1 MNIASELL
9 NGLAER
15 MGSANLFETAGGP
28 GITQAD
34 FLSRVAN
41 RSRELSDFVSPGEM
55 VIIAS
60 GRGIDFFTDMFALW
74 SLSAVAIP
82 YAPSDGPQHLQLLQQ
97 ISGAALYL
105 DQANI
110 GIGNGYAVS
119 SPSLQY
125 TQSPASSPCVVLFT
139 SGSTGLPK
147 GVVLSQEVLL
157 GNAKSTMDITKI
169 KGERILVNVP
179 FHFTS
184 CICHFL
190 SACLSGS
197 TFIGIENKY
206 MYSDFVHIFVSTAAT
221 GIGGAPVQLRWL
233 AEAGEDEYAYLKD
246 KLRFAFSSGDHL
258 PNEVSAKLRERYPH
272 LRLFTAYGLTELG
285 GRFCVLPPEET
296 PAHLGS
302 VGRPISGLA
311 VRIVDPDTAIEMPT
325 GEEGEVVA
333 TGSLMSDGYLNNP
346 EETNAAFR
354 DNSLYTGDLG
364 YLDEAGYLHVTGRA
378 SDIFKVNGK
387 KVSSISVANSLMQ
400 TGIFTDAAV
409 VGLEVPIFGTVPIAC
424 CVMRPDKR
432 FEKGP
437 ILRQLRQT
445 LPNSHIPHAFIML
458 DAIPRT
464 GSGKVKRTELRML
477 ALRNI
482 NLPTSSGQS
491 S

>member
-9 NGLAER
+9 NGLAVR
-15 MGSANLFETAGGP
+15 MGPANLFETDGQP
-28 GITQAD
+28 GVTAEA
-34 FLSRVAN
+34 FMLRVAN
-41 RSRELSDFVSPGEM
+41 RSHELSDSVSAGEM

-60 GRGIDFFTDMFALW
+60 GRGIDFFIDMFALW

-97 ISGAALYL
+97 ISGATLYL
-105 DQANI
+105 DQVNTGTGSGHA
-110 GIGNGYAVS
+110 GNAQ
-119 SPSLQY
+119 SLQY

-147 GVVLSQEVLL
+147 GVVLSQQVLL
-157 GNAKSTMDITKI
+157 GNAKSTWEITKI

-197 TFIGIENKY
+197 TFIGIETKY
-206 MYSDFVHIFVSTAAT
+206 IYSDFVHVFVNAAAT
-221 GIGGAPVQLRWL
+221 GVGGAPVQLRWL
-233 AEAGEDEYAYLKD
+233 AEAGGDEYAYLQDNLK
-246 KLRFAFSSGDHL
+246 FAFSSGDHL
-258 PNEVSAKLRERYPH
+258 PNEVSAKLRERYLH

-285 GRFCVLPPEET
+285 GRFCILHPEET
-296 PAHLGS
+296 SAHLGS
-302 VGRPISGLA
+302 VGKPIAGLA
-311 VRIVDPDTAIEMPT
+311 VRILDPDTGLEVPA

-333 TGSLMSDGYLNNP
+333 NGSLMSDGYLNDL
-346 EETNAAFR
+346 EETQAAFR
-354 DNSLYTGDLG
+354 DSRLHTGDLG

-378 SDIFKVNGK
+378 SDVFKVNGK
-387 KVSSISVANSLMQ
+387 KVSSISVANALMQ
-400 TGIFTDAAV
+400 TGSFTDAAV

-424 CVMRPDKR
+424 CVMRPDKH

-437 ILRQLRQT
+437 VLRQLRES
-445 LPNSHIPHAFIML
+445 LPNSHIPHAFVML

-464 GSGKVKRTELRML
+464 GSGKVKRSELRCLVSAM
-477 ALRNI
+477 
-482 NLPTSSGQS
+482 GY
-491 S
+491 